1 MPKNS
6 AWHKPPRLTIAALAW
21 SAISAHAGLLIKL
34 SNTQGEP
41 LLDAVAYALP
51 IQKSPLK
58 PPTAET
64 PIDQVNKEFTPRV
77 SVIQTGTSVQFPNKD
92 NIRHHVYSFSPA
104 KTFDL
109 KLYSG
114 TPSKPVQFDQPGLVV
129 LGCNIHDWM
138 LAYVL
143 VVETPYFGKA
153 GADGT
158 VKLDGLPP
166 GDYELKAWHPNL
178 EGAQP
183 TQKIRV
189 GGDASY
195 QLRLKISAAVAPASK
210 P

>member
-6 AWHKPPRLTIAALAW
+6 PRHWLPQLTLAALAW

-34 SNTQGEP
+34 SNSQGEP
-41 LLDAVAYALP
+41 LPDAVAYALP
-51 IQKSPLK
+51 LQKSALK
-58 PPTAET
+58 PPAAET

-114 TPSKPVQFDQPGLVV
+114 TPAKPVLFDQPGVVV

-143 VVETPYFGKA
+143 VVDTPYFGKA

-183 TQKIRV
+183 TQKIHV
-189 GGDASY
+189 SGDASY
-195 QLRLKISAAVAPASK
+195 QLRLKIGATAAPASK

>member
-1 MPKNS
+1 MQKNS
-6 AWHKPPRLTIAALAW
+6 PRRWLPQLPMMALAW
-21 SAISAHAGLLIKL
+21 AAISAHAGLLVKL

-41 LLDAVAYALP
+41 LVDAVAYALP
-51 IQKSPLK
+51 LQKSALK
-58 PPTAET
+58 PPATET

-114 TPSKPVQFDQPGLVV
+114 TPSKPVLFDQPGVVV

-143 VVETPYFGKA
+143 VVDTPYFGKA

-195 QLRLKISAAVAPASK
+195 QLRLKIGATSAPASK